1 MPDGEFYHFD
11 TPFIVDH
18 QIEMFKQAGFSS
30 AEMVFRVGNN
40 TIIVAKK

>member
-1 MPDGEFYHFD
+1 MPDGELSHFD
-11 TPFIVDH
+11 TPFIVDR